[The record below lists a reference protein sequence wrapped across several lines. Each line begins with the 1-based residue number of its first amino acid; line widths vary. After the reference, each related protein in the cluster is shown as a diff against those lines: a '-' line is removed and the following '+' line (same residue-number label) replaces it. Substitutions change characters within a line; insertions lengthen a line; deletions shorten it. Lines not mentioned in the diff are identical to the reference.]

1 MDPDEDSNAEAASAR
16 KRQKR
21 QDSGDEDESSSSR
34 SVAGDAT
41 MDVDSAAAPAVEE
54 KTAVVSETEIG
65 TDNYSSTNT
74 SNNDYN
80 GVDSNREGGM
90 SSKQILPQ
98 GEAAEGNDEPMNP
111 PEEAATGITLV
122 QGVLSPAAASAVLAA
137 DTVANASEAIDSD
150 DDEPSEVEVNP
161 GTSNDTHTS
170 PTFNQRNIPSTRSY
184 RRITVELVATL
195 ETSSDSE
202 SAVAPVLPSV
212 DEEAEETAEA
222 AIPNPDD
229 DHTSSDGDTNHSR
242 GEDDFWNHYDS
253 STSNTSSDGGLAEH
267 SDWIEPEPNAADRE
281 NIDFAVNEILY
292 KDKPPYTWNSA
303 HELMQREHNI
313 INRIEWRGG
322 HTSAQ
327 SFGRGF
333 YGSRHVVEQMSL
345 WDTMIKHN
353 GCVNCLNF
361 NRAGDLLCSGSD
373 DTRIIVW
380 DWANNKPLH
389 SFKSGHHTNIFQTKF
404 IDSAGCLDI
413 VSTSRDGQVRRA
425 VIPPS
430 GGDTKP
436 TRLYTHSDAVHKLVV
451 VPHTKHEVMSAGED
465 GAVKHFDLRTSTSAN
480 TMLRCNYTE
489 PERRS
494 RVRLFS
500 ISHHPFAPE
509 FCVSGADDN
518 LRVYDKRKLPE
529 PIHEMTPRGVR
540 ETKITQVTCAVYNHS
555 GSEILASYSDAGIFL
570 YDSRNYKEGETLHCY
585 EGHVNHRTIK
595 GVNFFGPRS
604 EYVISGSDCG
614 HIFFWD
620 RNTESIVNYMKGDI
634 AGVVNCLEPHPWMPV
649 LATSGLEHNVK
660 IWTPHA
666 SDPPPGKH
674 IPKSEGLRDTLYRNF
689 RRSIWETVGD
699 DNASHQFQLFFR
711 QFMGDGSVMA
721 RFRNRRLRRRLGI
734 GGGGGVAAAANAN
747 ADADAAPGSL
757 PQHEENSSSASSSAS
772 DDSSVYGR
780 DGNSSDDADDEAY
793 AGLNT
798 GCNTQ

>member
-1 MDPDEDSNAEAASAR
+1 MDTDEDSNAEASSAR

-21 QDSGDEDESSSSR
+21 HDSGDEDESSSSR
-34 SVAGDAT
+34 SAAGEAT
-41 MDVDSAAAPAVEE
+41 MDMDSSAAPAVSEE

-65 TDNYSSTNT
+65 THNNSGTNT
-74 SNNDYN
+74 SSNDYN
-80 GVDSNREGGM
+80 NDNDDDNGYSNREGGV
-90 SSKQILPQ
+90 SSQQILPQ
-98 GEAAEGNDEPMNP
+98 VETAVGNDESMAP
-111 PEEAATGITLV
+111 PEEAATKINLLLAA
-122 QGVLSPAAASAVLAA
+122 LSPAAASAVLPIF
-137 DTVANASEAIDSD
+137 TPLHAIDSD
-150 DDEPSEVEVNP
+150 DNDEANP
-161 GTSNDTHTS
+161 GTSNGTDTS

-184 RRITVELVATL
+184 RRITVEPVPTL
-195 ETSSDSE
+195 ESSSDSE
-202 SAVAPVLPSV
+202 SAAAAPALPSV
-212 DEEAEETAEA
+212 DEEPEVAAEA
-222 AIPNPDD
+222 AEPNPIPNDD
-229 DHTSSDGDTNHSR
+229 DEQSSSDADTINSR
-242 GEDDFWNHYDS
+242 VEDDFWTHYSSS
-253 STSNTSSDGGLAEH
+253 STNSSSDGGMMDH

-281 NIDFAVNEILY
+281 NIDFAVNEIMY
-292 KDKPPYTWNSA
+292 KDKPPYTWISA
-303 HELMQREHNI
+303 NELMQREHNI
-313 INRIEWRGG
+313 INRIGWRGG
-322 HTSAQ
+322 HTSVQ

-345 WDTMIKHN
+345 WKTMKKHN

-380 DWANNKPLH
+380 DWANDKPLH
-389 SFKSGHHTNIFQTKF
+389 VFKSGHHTNIFQTKF

-480 TMLRCNYTE
+480 TMLKCGYTD
-489 PERRS
+489 PNRRGQRS

-540 ETKITQVTCAVYNHS
+540 ETKITQITCAVYNHS

-570 YDSRNYKEGETLHCY
+570 YDTRNYKEGESLHCY

-620 RNTESIVNYMKGDI
+620 KNTESIINHMKGDR

-649 LATSGLEHNVK
+649 LATSGLEHTVK
-660 IWTPHA
+660 IWTPDA
-666 SDPPPGKH
+666 PVKQ
-674 IPKSEGLRDTLYRNF
+674 IPKPDGLRETLYRNF

-699 DNASHQFQLFFR
+699 DNASQQEGLLFFR
-711 QFMGDGSVMA
+711 QLLDNPAAMT
-721 RFRNRRLRRRLGI
+721 RWHNRRYRRRNRAG
-734 GGGGGVAAAANAN
+734 AS
-747 ADADAAPGSL
+747 ADADAAPGAL
-757 PQHEENSSSASSSAS
+757 PEDDQNSSSSTSSVS
-772 DDSSVYGR
+772 DDSSMYRRRTHG
-780 DGNSSDDADDEAY
+780 AAY
-793 AGLNT
+793 QMR
-798 GCNTQ
+798 CNTQ

>member
-1 MDPDEDSNAEAASAR
+1 MDPDEDNIAKSASAR

-21 QDSGDEDESSSSR
+21 HDSGDEDESSSSR
-34 SVAGDAT
+34 SAAGDAT
-41 MDVDSAAAPAVEE
+41 MDMEASTALICEE
-54 KTAVVSETEIG
+54 KTAVISETEIG
-65 TDNYSSTNT
+65 TYSSTNT
-74 SNNDYN
+74 SKTNYNND
-80 GVDSNREGGM
+80 VDDDDDSNKEGGM
-90 SSKQILPQ
+90 SSKQILLQ
-98 GEAAEGNDEPMNP
+98 GEEAEGNDESMSP
-111 PEEAATGITLV
+111 PEEEDEKISLV
-122 QGVLSPAAASAVLAA
+122 QGALSPAAASAVLASDIVPNTS
-137 DTVANASEAIDSD
+137 DTIDSD
-150 DDEPSEVEVNP
+150 DDPSDVEVNP
-161 GTSNDTHTS
+161 ETSNADTS

-195 ETSSDSE
+195 ESSSDSE
-202 SAVAPVLPSV
+202 AAVAPVLPSV
-212 DEEAEETAEA
+212 EEEPEETAEA
-222 AIPNPDD
+222 VVPNPNDEP
-229 DHTSSDGDTNHSR
+229 TSSDGDSNSR
-242 GEDDFWNHYDS
+242 MEDDFWNHYDS
-253 STSNTSSDGGLAEH
+253 STSNTSSDGGMADH

-281 NIDFAVNEILY
+281 NIDFAVNEIMY

-313 INRIEWRGG
+313 INRIGWRGG
-322 HTSAQ
+322 HTSVD

-345 WDTMIKHN
+345 WNAMIKHK

-389 SFKSGHHTNIFQTKF
+389 IFKSGHHANIFQTKF
-404 IDSAGCLDI
+404 IDSSGCLDI

-436 TRLYTHSDAVHKLVV
+436 TRLYAHTDAVHKIVV

-465 GAVKHFDLRTSTSAN
+465 GTVKHFDLRTSTSAN
-480 TMLRCNYTE
+480 TMLHCTHNDHNR
-489 PERRS
+489 RGQRS

-518 LRVYDKRKLPE
+518 LRVYDKRKLPS

-540 ETKITQVTCAVYNHS
+540 ETKMTHITCAVYNHS

-570 YDSRNYKEGETLHCY
+570 YDSRNYKEGDTLHCY

-620 RNTESIVNYMKGDI
+620 RNTESIINYMKGDI
-634 AGVVNCLEPHPWMPV
+634 AGVINCLEPHPWMPV

-660 IWTPHA
+660 IWTP
-666 SDPPPGKH
+666 DVPGKH
-674 IPKSEGLRDTLYRNF
+674 VPKPEGLRDTLYSNF
-689 RRSIWETVGD
+689 RRSILETVGD
-699 DNASHQFQLFFR
+699 DNASQQFQIFFR
-711 QFMGDGSVMA
+711 QVMGDPSTRARWRVRRYSRRNEGAADAPPGSV
-721 RFRNRRLRRRLGI
+721 
-734 GGGGGVAAAANAN
+734 
-747 ADADAAPGSL
+747 
-757 PQHEENSSSASSSAS
+757 PQHEQSFSSATSSAS
-772 DDSSVYGR
+772 DTSSMYRRRDS
-780 DGNSSDDADDEAY
+780 NSSDTSGEGYPRTDPM
-793 AGLNT
+793 